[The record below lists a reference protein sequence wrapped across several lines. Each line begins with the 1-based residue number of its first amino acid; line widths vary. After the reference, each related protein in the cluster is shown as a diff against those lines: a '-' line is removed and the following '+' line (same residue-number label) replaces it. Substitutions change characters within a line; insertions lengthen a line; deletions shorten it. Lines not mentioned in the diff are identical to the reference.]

1 MKKLTL
7 TSAILIF
14 IFYSIS
20 FSQLRNPALGGK
32 RSILRQNRPKV
43 YLERI
48 ISNRLDL
55 TEEQKN
61 KLKEINENWKKE
73 REGMIEDLSGVKKE
87 LAELMKEKNPNVT
100 DVNSKVEQINSIRS
114 ALLKKKIEMNLE
126 RRKILTDEQ
135 WEKSQNAEKFLGRGR
150 LFLRGR
156 QPMILRDR
164 RPFLFGRNLLPQGRF
179 FDRRFDSRN
188 RFRGNWAPL
197 LRERFRNYF
206 DRPEFRQQPGLE
218 RKTLPRPER
227 RPEPRLERRTVPRPE
242 RRQYQRGFGN
252 LVNPE
257 DEEFESFYGF
267 FNAPGIF
274 DNQFIL
280 YEDDIPIEEMGE
292 W

>member
-7 TSAILIF
+7 IPVILIF
-14 IFYSIS
+14 IFSSIS
-20 FSQLRNPALGGK
+20 FAQLRKPALAGI
-32 RSILRQNRPKV
+32 RSILIQNRPRV
-43 YLERI
+43 FLERI

-73 REGMIEDLSGVKKE
+73 REGIVKDLKEAEKE
-87 LAELMKEKNPNVT
+87 LGELMKEKNPNVT

-114 ALLKKKIEMNLE
+114 ALSKKEVEINLE

-150 LFLRGR
+150 LFLRRR

-164 RPFLFGRNLLPQGRF
+164 RPFLFGRDLIPRMRF
-179 FDRRFDSRN
+179 FDRGFDMRN

-197 LRERFRNYF
+197 LREERFRNF
-206 DRPEFRQQPGLE
+206 FNSPEFRQQP
-218 RKTLPRPER
+218 RFER
-227 RPEPRLERRTVPRPE
+227 RPVPRLERRPVPRRPE
-242 RRQYQRGFGN
+242 GRQFQRGFGN

-257 DEEFESFYGF
+257 DKKFESFYGF
-267 FNAPGIF
+267 YNAPDF
-274 DNQFIL
+274 FENQFIL
-280 YEDDIPIEEMGE
+280 YENDIPIEEME
-292 W
+292 

>member
-61 KLKEINENWKKE
+61 KLKELNENWKKE
-73 REGMIEDLSGVKKE
+73 REGMVKDLSGVKKG

-114 ALLKKKIEMNLE
+114 ALSKKKIEMNLE

-156 QPMILRDR
+156 QPMILRNR
-164 RPFLFGRNLLPQGRF
+164 RQFSFGRDFSPQMRF
-179 FDRRFDSRN
+179 FNRRFDIRN
-188 RFRGNWAPL
+188 RFRENRAPL
-197 LRERFRNYF
+197 LRERFRNFF
-206 DRPEFRQQPGLE
+206 DRPEFRQQPG
-218 RKTLPRPER
+218 
-227 RPEPRLERRTVPRPE
+227 LERRTVPRPE

-257 DEEFESFYGF
+257 DEKFESFYGF
-267 FNAPGIF
+267 FNAPDIF

-280 YEDDIPIEEMGE
+280 YEDDIPIGEMEE